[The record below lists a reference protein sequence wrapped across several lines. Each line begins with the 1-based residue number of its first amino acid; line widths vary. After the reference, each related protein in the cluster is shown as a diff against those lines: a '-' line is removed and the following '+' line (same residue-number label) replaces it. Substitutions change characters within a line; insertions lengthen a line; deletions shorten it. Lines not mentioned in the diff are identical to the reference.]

1 MVQIAESPFYVVT
14 HLLSV
19 MMQVSR
25 WNVPLPCGYSP
36 FISFLQTSSRL
47 GKDRMPL
54 LVVQT
59 GPFLIATPRSV
70 RGVIKD
76 LILSIVDN
84 YRTNWLRLDSP
95 LILTM
100 L

>member
-1 MVQIAESPFYVVT
+1 
-14 HLLSV
+14 
-19 MMQVSR
+19 
-25 WNVPLPCGYSP
+25 
-36 FISFLQTSSRL
+36 
-47 GKDRMPL
+47 MPL

>member
-1 MVQIAESPFYVVT
+1 
-14 HLLSV
+14 
-19 MMQVSR
+19 
-25 WNVPLPCGYSP
+25 
-36 FISFLQTSSRL
+36 
-47 GKDRMPL
+47 MPL

-59 GPFLIATPRSV
+59 GHFLIATPRSV